1 MIDGIHHDLEKP
13 VVIAK
18 AFGRRDIR
26 EKGVVRN
33 FEMSKEIPA
42 A

>member
-13 VVIAK
+13 VVIAQ
-18 AFGRRDIR
+18 ALGRRNIG

-33 FEMSKEIPA
+33 FQLSKEIPA